1 MSTVA
6 GQPEVGSPAEI
17 DHLALENIKAR
28 AEVNQ
33 HFGKTASQGEAKAT
47 LKLIA
52 ALEAVA
58 AEHTKELG
66 GTPDGSP
73 ADICGGCPNYYPC
86 PTIAAIAEA
95 LQ

>member
-1 MSTVA
+1 M
-6 GQPEVGSPAEI
+6 
-17 DHLALENIKAR
+17 LEDVKAR

-33 HFGKTASQGEAKAT
+33 YLGKTASQDEAKAT

-52 ALEAVA
+52 ALEAVE

-86 PTIAAIAEA
+86 PTISAIAEA
-95 LQ
+95 LR